1 MNIPKYLQKG
11 DTIGVTATSDGIVN
25 ELKKKR
31 VENAMRQLSDRGY
44 NVIATDNL
52 FKSDAR
58 GCSGTGAE
66 RGKEINELIHNPNVR
81 SIMSAAGG
89 DYCME
94 MLEYIDFEYLSKN
107 PKWFQGFS
115 DNTCIVYPLVTKY
128 DTAAV
133 YGCHVGDFGMKP
145 WQKPV
150 EDALGVIEGTTRKLY
165 SYDYFE
171 DERHEYISGYEGYCA
186 DKEVKWING
195 RMEDEISITGRLIG
209 GCLDV
214 IVFLLGTSYDGT
226 EEFVN
231 KYKSDGIIWNLESFN
246 MEDTTIIT
254 HLWQMKEKGYFKY
267 ANGFIFGRPLMYNSW
282 SNRTYEDAVMWVL
295 GDLDVPI
302 IFNSDIGHKG
312 PQFPIIEGAK
322 AKIISSNGK
331 GILEYI

>member
-1 MNIPKYLQKG
+1 MIFPKYIKKG
-11 DTIGVTATSDGIVN
+11 DTIGVTATSSGIVN
-25 ELKKKR
+25 ELKQKR
-31 VENAMRQLSDRGY
+31 IKNAIKNFENRGY
-44 NVIATDNL
+44 NVKVTDNVYT
-52 FKSDAR
+52 SDWR
-58 GCSGTGAE
+58 GCSSTGKE
-66 RGKEINELIHNPNVR
+66 RGEQFNELIKNKDV
-81 SIMSAAGG
+81 SCIFSVAGG
-89 DYCME
+89 DYLME
-94 MLEYIDFEYLSKN
+94 MLEYVDFESIKNN

-115 DNTCIVYPLVTKY
+115 DNTTLIYPIVTKC
-128 DTAAV
+128 DVAAV
-133 YGCHVGDFGMKP
+133 YGCHISDFGMKP

-150 EDALGVIEGTTRKLY
+150 EDALGVIEGTTKKLH
-165 SYDYFE
+165 SYDNFE
-171 DERHEYISGYEGYCA
+171 DERHEYVSGYEGYCA
-186 DKEVKWING
+186 DKEVRWVNG
-195 RMEDEISITGRLIG
+195 RMEDEISMTGRLVG

-226 EEFVN
+226 EEFIN

-254 HLWQMKEKGYFKY
+254 HLWQMKEKGYFKNV
-267 ANGFIFGRPLMYNSW
+267 NGFIFGRPLMYNSW

-295 GDLDVPI
+295 DDLDVPI

>member
-1 MNIPKYLQKG
+1 
-11 DTIGVTATSDGIVN
+11 
-25 ELKKKR
+25 
-31 VENAMRQLSDRGY
+31 
-44 NVIATDNL
+44 
-52 FKSDAR
+52 
-58 GCSGTGAE
+58 
-66 RGKEINELIHNPNVR
+66 
-81 SIMSAAGG
+81 
-89 DYCME
+89 

-171 DERHEYISGYEGYCA
+171 DERHEYVSGYEGYCA
-186 DKEVKWING
+186 DKEVRWVNG
-195 RMEDEISITGRLIG
+195 RMEDEISMTGRLVG

-226 EEFVN
+226 EEFIN
-231 KYKSDGIIWNLESFN
+231 KYNSDGIIWNLESFN

>member
-94 MLEYIDFEYLSKN
+94 MLEYIDFEYLSKD

-115 DNTCIVYPLVTKY
+115 DNTCIVYPLVTNY

-133 YGCHVGDFGMKP
+133 YGC
-145 WQKPV
+145 W
-150 EDALGVIEGTTRKLY
+150 
-165 SYDYFE
+165 
-171 DERHEYISGYEGYCA
+171 DETMAETCR
-186 DKEVKWING
+186 
-195 RMEDEISITGRLIG
+195 
-209 GCLDV
+209 GC
-214 IVFLLGTSYDGT
+214 FRCY
-226 EEFVN
+226 
-231 KYKSDGIIWNLESFN
+231 
-246 MEDTTIIT
+246 
-254 HLWQMKEKGYFKY
+254 
-267 ANGFIFGRPLMYNSW
+267 
-282 SNRTYEDAVMWVL
+282 
-295 GDLDVPI
+295 
-302 IFNSDIGHKG
+302 
-312 PQFPIIEGAK
+312 
-322 AKIISSNGK
+322 
-331 GILEYI
+331 